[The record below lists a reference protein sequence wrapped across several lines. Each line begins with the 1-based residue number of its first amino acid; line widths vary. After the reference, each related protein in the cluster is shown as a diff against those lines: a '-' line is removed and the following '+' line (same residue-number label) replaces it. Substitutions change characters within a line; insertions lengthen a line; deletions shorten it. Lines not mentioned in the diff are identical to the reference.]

1 MGSPVTASDRPAD
14 GERSS
19 NGDGAIQ
26 VEFDRAS
33 KAPSAAVVEAVAIAS
48 DREPTAIEPLYGAVD
63 PDALDAL
70 VRSNGTGSQDAH
82 ATVSFSF
89 AGHSVT
95 VHGDGTVVV
104 RPGSRRS

>member
-1 MGSPVTASDRPAD
+1 MTASDRPDDDEGSPD
-14 GERSS
+14 GEGVIR
-19 NGDGAIQ
+19 A
-26 VEFDRAS
+26 EFDWSS
-33 KAPSAAVVEAVAIAS
+33 KVPSTAVVEAVAIAS

-70 VRSNGTGSQDAH
+70 VRSDATDSGGAE

-89 AGHSVT
+89 AGHDVT

-104 RPGSRRS
+104 RPGSRRQ